1 MAHFRQDIGKKL
13 LARHRQADKSEALQ
27 TLQSVREI
35 GVVYDVNQISAQL
48 LNKVIHHFESAGK
61 NVITLGFIPEKEL
74 GDYIPT
80 LKEEYFCEKDLIFW
94 RLPKKAVVS
103 NFTSKKFDFLINLD
117 FNKNIELQAISAYSS
132 AKTRIGKY
140 FEEYSFSQDFM
151 IKSLAE
157 SGDELFNE
165 IKKYIK

>member
-1 MAHFRQDIGKKL
+1 LAHFRQDIGKKL
-13 LARHRQADKSEALQ
+13 LARHRQADKSESLQ

-48 LNKVIHHFESAGK
+48 LNKVVHHFESAGK

-80 LKEEYFCEKDLIFW
+80 LKEEYFCEKDLTFW
-94 RLPKKAVVS
+94 RLPKKAVMS

-117 FNKNIELQAISAYSS
+117 FNKNIELQAISVYSS

>member
-1 MAHFRQDIGKKL
+1 MANFRQDIGKKL

-27 TLQSVREI
+27 SLQSVREI

-48 LNKVIHHFESAGK
+48 INKVVHYFESAGK

-80 LKEEYFCEKDLIFW
+80 LKEEYFCRKDLTFW
-94 RLPKKAVVS
+94 LLPKKSVVS
-103 NFTSKKFDFLINLD
+103 RFISIEFDFLINLD
-117 FNKNIELQAISAYSS
+117 FNESAELQAISAYSS

-165 IKKYIK
+165 MKKYIK

>member
-1 MAHFRQDIGKKL
+1 LANFRQDIGKKL
-13 LARHRQADKSEALQ
+13 LAIHKQADKSEALQ
-27 TLQSVREI
+27 TLQSVRVI
-35 GVVYDVNQISAQL
+35 GIIYDVNQISAQL
-48 LNKVIHHFESAGK
+48 LNKVVHYYESVGK

-80 LKEEYFCEKDLIFW
+80 LKEEYFCKKDLTFW
-94 RLPKKAVVS
+94 KLPKKSVVAD
-103 NFTSKKFDFLINLD
+103 FTSKDFDFLINLD
-117 FNKNIELQAISAYSS
+117 FNGSIEMQAVSVYSS

-140 FEEYSFSQDFM
+140 FEDYSFSQDFM

>member
-1 MAHFRQDIGKKL
+1 MANFRQDIGKKL
-13 LARHRQADKSEALQ
+13 LARHRQVDKSEALQ
-27 TLQSVREI
+27 TLKSVREI

-48 LNKVIHHFESAGK
+48 INKVVHYFESAGK

-80 LKEEYFCEKDLIFW
+80 LKEEYFCKKDLTFW
-94 RLPKKAVVS
+94 RLPKKAIVS
-103 NFTSKKFDFLINLD
+103 RFISKDFDFLINLD
-117 FNKNIELQAISAYSS
+117 FNESAELQAISTYSR

-140 FEEYSFSQDFM
+140 FEEYSFCQDFM

>member
-1 MAHFRQDIGKKL
+1 MANFRQNIGKKL
-13 LARHRQADKSEALQ
+13 LARHRQADKSESLQ

-35 GVVYDVNQISAQL
+35 GVVYDVNQISAEL
-48 LNKVIHHFESAGK
+48 INKVVHYFESAGK
-61 NVITLGFIPEKEL
+61 NVTTLGFISEKEL

-80 LKEEYFCEKDLIFW
+80 LKEEYFCEKDLTFW
-94 RLPKKAVVS
+94 QLPKKAVVS
-103 NFTSKKFDFLINLD
+103 RFLSKDFDFLINLD
-117 FNKNIELQAISAYSS
+117 LNESAELQSISTYSS

-165 IKKYIK
+165 MKKYIK